1 VRHLWELSAQATGD
15 PCFGLTVASFWH
27 PTTLY
32 ALGYSWLA
40 SENLD
45 EAFLR
50 LVRYTSIVNTAAG
63 GIFSVDKSP
72 DCYKLVA
79 NPVKLFL
86 PTIPVAA
93 DATTAMIVTMCRSAY
108 GNDFRP
114 LRVLLQHERPSCA
127 GRFEELFR
135 APVEFDQPGY
145 ELWMDPRQ
153 VYEPLA
159 TANPDLV
166 RINDQIVTDYLAQLD
181 RSDVTSRVR
190 SKLIERLP
198 DGNIGEEEIAS
209 ALNLSLRSLQR
220 KLKAQDVS
228 FKQLLDDTRRDL
240 GLQYV
245 RNPHHSLIEIAFL
258 LGFAEPGNFTRAFKR
273 WYGMSP
279 SKYRQQL
286 LAVG

>member
-1 VRHLWELSAQATGD
+1 
-15 PCFGLTVASFWH
+15 
-27 PTTLY
+27 
-32 ALGYSWLA
+32 
-40 SENLD
+40 
-45 EAFLR
+45 
-50 LVRYTSIVNTAAG
+50 
-63 GIFSVDKSP
+63 
-72 DCYKLVA
+72 
-79 NPVKLFL
+79 
-86 PTIPVAA
+86 
-93 DATTAMIVTMCRSAY
+93 
-108 GNDFRP
+108 
-114 LRVLLQHERPSCA
+114 
-127 GRFEELFR
+127 
-135 APVEFDQPGY
+135 
-145 ELWMDPRQ
+145 
-153 VYEPLA
+153 
-159 TANPDLV
+159 
-166 RINDQIVTDYLAQLD
+166 
-181 RSDVTSRVR
+181 VR